1 MKLNER
7 KRLVLRAI
15 VEDYIASALPVG
27 SRTIARKYHLGVSP
41 ATIRNEMADLEEM
54 GLLEQPHTSAGRI
67 PSDKGYRLYVDTLM
81 QKINLSIDELRH
93 IREIYEKRTQEI
105 EALIQETIKVLCD
118 TTNYMALVFGPG
130 VSTTP
135 VKRIGLLPM
144 TERSAVLVLVTEAG
158 FVSNRLL
165 EVPEGIRE
173 EDLYHISDV
182 LSHHLQGLTL
192 DRLNLTAIREL
203 YNELAR
209 YRSIVEQTLEI
220 LGSICAPQESERVW
234 VGGTLRILDQP
245 EFRDIDK
252 AKAILGLIEDV
263 NLLREFVSNFRGK
276 SGVQVTIGVEN
287 DLDDLKDCSLV
298 SATYWMG
305 STPVGTVALLG
316 PKRMNYSKAVAVV
329 EAVEET
335 LSEVFTKV
343 VGA

>member
-1 MKLNER
+1 MKLDER

-27 SRTIARKYHLGVSP
+27 SRTIARKYRLGVSP

-81 QKINLSIDELRH
+81 QRINLSLDELRQ
-93 IREIYEKRTQEI
+93 IREIYERRTQEI

-118 TTNYMALVFGPG
+118 TTNYMALVLGPG
-130 VSTTP
+130 VSATP
-135 VKRIGLLPM
+135 VKRIGLVPM
-144 TERSAVLVLVTEAG
+144 TEKSAVLVLVTEAG
-158 FVSNRLL
+158 FVANRLL

-173 EDLYHISDV
+173 EDLYHISGV

-192 DRLNLTAIREL
+192 DRLSLTAIREL

-220 LGSICAPQESERVW
+220 LSGICASQESERVW
-234 VGGTLRILDQP
+234 VGGALRILDQP

-263 NLLREFVSNFRGK
+263 NLLRESVSNFRGK

-287 DLDDLKDCSLV
+287 DLEDLKDCSLV

-305 STPVGTVALLG
+305 SKPVGTVALLG

-329 EAVEET
+329 EVVEET

>member
-1 MKLNER
+1 MKLDER
-7 KRLVLRAI
+7 KRLVLRAV

-67 PSDKGYRLYVDTLM
+67 PSDRGYRLYVDTLM
-81 QKINLSIDELRH
+81 QKINLSPDELRQ
-93 IREIYEKRTQEI
+93 IREAYETRTREI
-105 EALIQETIKVLCD
+105 EALIQETIKVLCE
-118 TTNYMALVFGPG
+118 TTNYMALVLGPG

-135 VKRIGLLPM
+135 VKRIGLVPT

-158 FVSNRLL
+158 FVVNRLL
-165 EVPEGIRE
+165 ETPEGIGE

-182 LSHHLQGLTL
+182 LSHRLQSLTL

-203 YNELAR
+203 YSELAR
-209 YRSIVEQTLEI
+209 YRSIVEQTLEV
-220 LGSICAPQESERVW
+220 LSSICTPEAGDRVW
-234 VGGTLRILDQP
+234 VGGTMRILDQP

-252 AKAILGLIEDV
+252 AKAVLGLVEDAH
-263 NLLREFVSNFRGK
+263 LLRDFVANFRGR
-276 SGVQVTIGVEN
+276 SGVQVAIGIEN

-298 SATYWMG
+298 SATYWAG
-305 STPVGTVALLG
+305 SRPVGTVALLG

-329 EAVEET
+329 EVVEEA
-335 LSEVFTKV
+335 LSEVVTRV
-343 VGA
+343 MGA